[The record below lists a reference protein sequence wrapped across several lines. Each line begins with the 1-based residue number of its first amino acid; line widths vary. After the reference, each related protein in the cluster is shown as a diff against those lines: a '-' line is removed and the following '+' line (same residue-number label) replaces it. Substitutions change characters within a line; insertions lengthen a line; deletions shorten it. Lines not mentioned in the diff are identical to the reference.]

1 MHRFFFCAFFV
12 LFGTHSLFA
21 EDGDLVNPPAT
32 DLEQDEVLLFFPG
45 YARFDSGQSRWRT
58 SVHGNVHEPERGSS
72 KRALLIGMLQAATKA
87 SLRLDDKHFLE
98 DRVRPFLVDNEGGK
112 TVTVQI
118 GNQRYTLGE
127 SESNG
132 HFERQI
138 LLSDDIPLPPQS
150 GEIRSE
156 SVRGVLPADDQREF
170 LGRVD
175 LIPPKGLSVISDID
189 DTIKA
194 SNVRDKTELIKNTF
208 VREFREFEGMA
219 ELYAK
224 LRQNNVAFHYVSG
237 SVWQLYPSLSEF
249 LTDRGFP
256 AGTFHLKHFRV
267 KDGSVKKILKSQNE
281 YKLNAIRPI
290 LRDFPER
297 RFILI
302 GDSGEQDPEIYGEL
316 AREFADQVVGVFIR
330 NVTEESAQHVRIQDA
345 FRDVAAEKWRLF
357 DHAADI
363 DGPLQAMTAK
373 DDSPPN

>member
-1 MHRFFFCAFFV
+1 MHRFFLCALSIV
-12 LFGTHSLFA
+12 LGTFSLFA
-21 EDGDLVNPPAT
+21 EEADLVNPPAT
-32 DLEQDEVLLFFPG
+32 NLEKDEVLLFFPG
-45 YARFDSGQSRWRT
+45 YARFDVAQNQWRT
-58 SVHGNVHEPERGSS
+58 NLHGNVHEPERGSS

-112 TVTVQI
+112 RITVQI
-118 GNQRYTLGE
+118 GNQRYALGV

-138 LLSDDIPLPPQS
+138 LLADEIPAPPPS

-156 SVRGVLPADDQREF
+156 RVRGILPSGDERVFQ
-170 LGRVD
+170 GRIE

-208 VREFREFEGMA
+208 LRDFRDFEGMA
-219 ELYAK
+219 ELYTK
-224 LRQNNVAFHYVSG
+224 LQDKNVAFHYVSG
-237 SVWQLYPSLSEF
+237 SVWQLYPPLSKF
-249 LTDRGFP
+249 LAERGFP
-256 AGTFHLKHFRV
+256 TGTFHLKHFRV
-267 KDGSVKKILKSQNE
+267 KDGSVKKILASQNE

-297 RFILI
+297 RFVLI

-316 AREFADQVVGVFIR
+316 AREYPNQVVGIFIR
-330 NVTEESAQHVRIQDA
+330 NVTDESAQHVRIQDA
-345 FRDVAAEKWRLF
+345 FQDVAAEKWKLF
-357 DHAADI
+357 DHATDI
-363 DGPLQAMTAK
+363 EGPVQAMAAMQ
-373 DDSPPN
+373 DSSPN